1 MNPLDQDQPCERAAI
16 YFGGLPSPL
25 AGQCRRMA
33 ATRAFRLGCARAA
46 LMPPHDG
53 GRTMRL
59 VVLGLV
65 LAAGCALT
73 GTQRCMAE
81 GAIAVALPKDVA
93 KDGFAYGTGYKF
105 ATTAEA
111 QAKAL
116 ERCQQTKSELR
127 RKLCKVVN
135 TFNDRCIAVAMDPA
149 DGTPGVGWAIEAD
162 LKSAERVALEKCE
175 ATAGPGRHAACK
187 VHSSGCD
194 GAAK

>member
-1 MNPLDQDQPCERAAI
+1 MRRGVLALAITIGCAAVWAQPC
-16 YFGGLPSPL
+16 L
-25 AGQCRRMA
+25 
-33 ATRAFRLGCARAA
+33 
-46 LMPPHDG
+46 
-53 GRTMRL
+53 
-59 VVLGLV
+59 
-65 LAAGCALT
+65 
-73 GTQRCMAE
+73 AE
-81 GAIAVALPKDVA
+81 GAIAVALPKNVA

-105 ATTAEA
+105 ATTEEA

-116 ERCQQTKSELR
+116 ERCRQTKSDLR

-175 ATAGPGRHAACK
+175 ATAGPGRRAACK

>member
-1 MNPLDQDQPCERAAI
+1 MM
-16 YFGGLPSPL
+16 
-25 AGQCRRMA
+25 RRG
-33 ATRAFRLGCARAA
+33 F
-46 LMPPHDG
+46 
-53 GRTMRL
+53 
-59 VVLGLV
+59 LV
-65 LAAGCALT
+65 LTLAIGCMVITTRPGA
-73 GTQRCMAE
+73 AE
-81 GAIAVALPKDVA
+81 GAIAVALPRDVA

-135 TFNDRCIAVAMDPA
+135 TFNDQCIAVAMDPA

-175 ATAGPGRHAACK
+175 ATAGPGRRAACK

-194 GAAK
+194 GAAQ